1 MVNRCLPLLALLTA
15 HSAIALGF
23 STADGTFSKAEVDKY
38 QIWRT
43 AAAQALIERA
53 DAGSLATAAA
63 LTFVGPP
70 GPKETGAK
78 SESAALDLAV
88 RASAMAPQNAGI
100 GWLHL
105 QVCARTPGC
114 DIRDAAT
121 TLRWVDADNG
131 AAWLPT
137 LAAAQKDRDTIEV
150 DRVLAD
156 IAQDTRFDLYW
167 NPIVVLMFDTLKS
180 AGNKLPGHGPN
191 SDLTRLT
198 TVMGIASA
206 ELIPPFAPLI
216 DACRESTAGTERRE
230 ACLKLSK
237 TMQRGDTVIAQLT
250 GLSIERRLV
259 APDGKEARAIAERRH
274 VLEWR
279 MSAAAQFDIPLLPWL
294 INSRA
299 RSRLAHMRILP
310 REEDV
315 CIAILREHG
324 MAIQPPEERR

>member
-1 MVNRCLPLLALLTA
+1 MVKRCLPLLALLTA

-23 STADGTFSKAEVDKY
+23 STADGGVSKTEVDKF
-38 QIWRT
+38 QMWRT
-43 AAAQALIERA
+43 AATQALIERA

-63 LTFVGPP
+63 LTFAGPA

-78 SESAALDLAV
+78 SESAALDLAG
-88 RASAMAPQNAGI
+88 RASALAPQNAGI

-114 DIRDAAT
+114 DIRDVAT

-167 NPIVVLMFDTLKS
+167 NPIVVLMVDALKS
-180 AGNKLPGHGPN
+180 AGNKLPGDGPK
-191 SDLTRLT
+191 SDLARLA
-198 TVMGIASA
+198 TVLGIASV

-216 DACRESTAGTERRE
+216 DACRESTAGSERRE

-237 TMQRGDTVIAQLT
+237 TMQRGDTVIAQLA
-250 GLSIERRLV
+250 GFSLERRLV

-279 MSAAAQFDIPLLPWL
+279 MSAASQFDTPMLPWL

-299 RSRLAHMRILP
+299 RSRLAHMRTLP